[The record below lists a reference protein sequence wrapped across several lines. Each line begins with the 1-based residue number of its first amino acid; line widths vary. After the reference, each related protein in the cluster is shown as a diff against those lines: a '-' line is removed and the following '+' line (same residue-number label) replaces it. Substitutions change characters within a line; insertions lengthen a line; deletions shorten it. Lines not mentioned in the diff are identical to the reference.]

1 MKKII
6 GIVFISLMFANI
18 AFAEIEIIDGKQLRT
33 GGWVNIIATSQVNSW
48 TRVDT
53 VCVDGYK
60 FVVSRNKTG
69 TISMVQFYERAGGV
83 SLPAKC

>member
-18 AFAEIEIIDGKQLRT
+18 GYARDIREIDDPFSGQL
-33 GGWVNIIATSQVNSW
+33 TSQIQ
-48 TRVDT
+48 T

-60 FVVSRNKTG
+60 FVVWEG
-69 TISMVQFYERAGGV
+69 EGASMVQLFERAGGV

>member
-6 GIVFISLMFANI
+6 GIVIASMVFANI
-18 AFAEIEIIDGKQLRT
+18 GYAEMKRIEDKEIRVGIY
-33 GGWVNIIATSQVNSW
+33 
-48 TRVDT
+48 TRMAT

-60 FVVSRNKTG
+60 FVVSYNSSQM
-69 TISMVQFYERAGGV
+69 ISMVQFFERAGGV

>member
-6 GIVFISLMFANI
+6 GIVIASMMFANI
-18 AFAEIEIIDGKQLRT
+18 GYAEMKRIEDKEIR
-33 GGWVNIIATSQVNSW
+33 VAYY
-48 TRVDT
+48 TRMAT

-60 FVVSRNKTG
+60 FVISYTG
-69 TISMVQFYERAGGV
+69 TQAISTVQFFEERDGK

>member
-1 MKKII
+1 MRKII

-18 AFAEIEIIDGKQLRT
+18 GFAEIEIIDGKQLRT
-33 GGWVNIIATSQVNSW
+33 GGWVNI
-48 TRVDT
+48 RVDT

-69 TISMVQFYERAGGV
+69 TISMVQFFEQAHGKHGNPQ
-83 SLPAKC
+83 PAKC

>member
-33 GGWVNIIATSQVNSW
+33 GGWVNI
-48 TRVDT
+48 RVDT

-60 FVVSRNKTG
+60 FVVSRNHSG
-69 TISMVQFYERAGGV
+69 TISMVQSMRKHVGV
-83 SLPAKC
+83 DRKYILPQEC